1 MQLGCI
7 QSWILVKPELSSYGH
22 QSSNQQ
28 CIRITEEFRINVSD
42 KGTPRNSK
50 QSPANQGSNA
60 SHLITI
66 SSFTLVPNIPP
77 FRGSN

>member
-1 MQLGCI
+1 MQPSCT
-7 QSWILVKPELSSYGH
+7 QSWIWVKPELSSYRH

-42 KGTPRNSK
+42 KGNLRSSK
-50 QSPANQGSNA
+50 HSPANQGSNA
-60 SHLITI
+60 SHLITM
-66 SSFTLVPNIPP
+66 SPHLHLSQTFP